1 MLLDNINCESTSST
15 IKLVNEENE
24 KTEST
29 LNLDELTINDLDL
42 EDTFTSKEIEMDSN
56 SISNSLYARKI
67 LDSII
72 NKKHSACSKI
82 QIIRVMTKI
91 NFQQE
96 PSYEDLT
103 ENQLE

>member
-1 MLLDNINCESTSST
+1 MKI
-15 IKLVNEENE
+15 I
-24 KTEST
+24 
-29 LNLDELTINDLDL
+29 
-42 EDTFTSKEIEMDSN
+42 
-56 SISNSLYARKI
+56 KI

-72 NKKHSACSKI
+72 IKTHSACSKI

-91 NFQQE
+91 NFPQE